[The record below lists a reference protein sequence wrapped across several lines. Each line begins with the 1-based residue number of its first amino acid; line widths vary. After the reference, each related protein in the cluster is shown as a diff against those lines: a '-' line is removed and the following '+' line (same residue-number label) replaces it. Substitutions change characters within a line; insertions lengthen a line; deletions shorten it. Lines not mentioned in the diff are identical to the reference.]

1 MSCDELISSCEQ
13 VRKMAERIR
22 VEMQHSSLMTQDIDH
37 LFNDLTASI
46 AYCLKNA
53 QQKQQRA
60 AQSSASFGQSEGLN
74 ASPGTASM
82 AAEGESR
89 GIAQHGFA
97 NHYVGA

>member
-1 MSCDELISSCEQ
+1 
-13 VRKMAERIR
+13 MAERIR
-22 VEMQHSSLMTQDIDH
+22 VEMQRSSLMTQDISH
-37 LFNDLTASI
+37 LFNDLSASI

-60 AQSSASFGQSEGLN
+60 EQSSVSIQTSEAPN
-74 ASPGTASM
+74 AASM

-97 NHYVGA
+97 NHYVGEAACGEA

>member
-1 MSCDELISSCEQ
+1 
-13 VRKMAERIR
+13 MAERIR
-22 VEMQHSSLMTQDIDH
+22 VEMQRASLMTQDIGH
-37 LFNDLTASI
+37 LFNDLSASI

-60 AQSSASFGQSEGLN
+60 EQASVSLQTAEASS
-74 ASPGTASM
+74 TASL

-97 NHYVGA
+97 NHYVSDVTRDKA

>member
-97 NHYVGA
+97 NHYVGV